1 MNIVKR
7 ALKEPMR
14 QNAYNAG
21 QEGVVVV
28 GRVPDSK
35 DDNFNAGTGEYMIK
49 AVVPMLWTIS
59 IVFLSL
65 WLLGV
70 TIPYTVHGYIHLL
83 LVLTVASGLIPFF
96 HKRSAVGRER
106 YCGDLWATIPV

>member
-35 DDNFNAGTGEYMIK
+35 DDNLGFNAGTGEYMIK
-49 AVVPMLWTIS
+49 AVVPMLWTPS
-59 IVFLSL
+59 IIFLSL
-65 WLLGV
+65 WFLGV

-83 LVLTVASGLIPFF
+83 LVLAVASATIPFF
-96 HKRSAVGRER
+96 HKRSAVG
-106 YCGDLWATIPV
+106 

>member
-1 MNIVKR
+1 VKR
-7 ALKEPMR
+7 ALEEPMR
-14 QNAYNAG
+14 KNAYNAG
-21 QEGVVVV
+21 QEGAVVV

-35 DDNFNAGTGEYMIK
+35 DDNLGFNAGTGEYMIK

-65 WLLGV
+65 WFLGV

-83 LVLTVASGLIPFF
+83 LVLAVASGLIPFF

>member
-35 DDNFNAGTGEYMIK
+35 DGNLGFNAGTGEYMIK
-49 AVVPMLWTIS
+49 AVVPMLWTTS
-59 IVFLSL
+59 IIFLSL
-65 WLLGV
+65 WLLGA
-70 TIPYTVHGYIHLL
+70 TIPYTVLGIF
-83 LVLTVASGLIPFF
+83 TFF
-96 HKRSAVGRER
+96 
-106 YCGDLWATIPV
+106 WFW

>member
-35 DDNFNAGTGEYMIK
+35 DGNLGFNAGTGEYMIK
-49 AVVPMLWTIS
+49 AVVPMLWTTS
-59 IVFLSL
+59 IIFLSL
-65 WLLGV
+65 WLLGA
-70 TIPYTVHGYIHLL
+70 TIPYTVLGIF
-83 LVLTVASGLIPFF
+83 TFF
-96 HKRSAVGRER
+96 WFWQLPLA
-106 YCGDLWATIPV
+106 